1 MYTIYCT
8 NYSKGNEC
16 LERSLLEDEELKEF
30 IDVSRHVCEM
40 QRGGEGRGERQ
51 CVCVQ

>member
-30 IDVSRHVCEM
+30 IDVSRHV
-40 QRGGEGRGERQ
+40 
-51 CVCVQ
+51 